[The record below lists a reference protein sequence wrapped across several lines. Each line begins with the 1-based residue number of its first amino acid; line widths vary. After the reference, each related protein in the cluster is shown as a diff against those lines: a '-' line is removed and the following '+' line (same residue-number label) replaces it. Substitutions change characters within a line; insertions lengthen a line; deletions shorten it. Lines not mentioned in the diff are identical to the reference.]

1 MGLDSVLLIVRIEET
16 FGIPIEDSEAEKLPT
31 IGDLEQFTIRK
42 LEAEHRS
49 SKSVYEAIIRVL
61 IEEFDREPTRLTR
74 QTTFIDDLDMT

>member
-1 MGLDSVLLIVRIEET
+1 MGLDSVVLIVRIEET

-61 IEEFDREPTRLTR
+61 IEEFDREPTRLNR